1 MRKQYLFTRILLIFL
16 FCIIVIKKHESPSQ
30 HLCVW
35 HKSLLSSVF
44 SLIPAKRP
52 ISQANQKIMLEE
64 DTHSKKRKNREH
76 KKRNML
82 KKNET
87 IDHKNMNCEKL
98 TSPHKN
104 DDDADF
110 WFATN
115 VVLSVGRCVFLLQM
129 PLEQNWIKKIRH
141 T

>member
-1 MRKQYLFTRILLIFL
+1 
-16 FCIIVIKKHESPSQ
+16 
-30 HLCVW
+30 
-35 HKSLLSSVF
+35 
-44 SLIPAKRP
+44 
-52 ISQANQKIMLEE
+52 MLEE
-64 DTHSKKRKNREH
+64 DTHSQQKNREH

-104 DDDADF
+104 DNDEDF

-129 PLEQNWIKKIRH
+129 PLEQDWIKKIRH
-141 T
+141 TLIFYALSHFSLQF